1 MLQGSVAEHLD
12 ALRALCRQEH
22 IDECVIFGSAA
33 RSDFG
38 PASDVDIV
46 VAFAPTERVS
56 FFRLSRIARDME
68 AILGLPVDLHT
79 WAEIHPKIRAKIRQ
93 EGVPILERKTG

>member
-1 MLQGSVAEHLD
+1 MLQLDVAKHVD

-38 PASDVDIV
+38 PASDIDIV

-56 FFRLSRIARDME
+56 SFRLSRIAREME
-68 AILGLPVDLHT
+68 GIVGRPVDLHT
-79 WAEIHPKIRAKIRQ
+79 WAEIHPKLRAKIRQ